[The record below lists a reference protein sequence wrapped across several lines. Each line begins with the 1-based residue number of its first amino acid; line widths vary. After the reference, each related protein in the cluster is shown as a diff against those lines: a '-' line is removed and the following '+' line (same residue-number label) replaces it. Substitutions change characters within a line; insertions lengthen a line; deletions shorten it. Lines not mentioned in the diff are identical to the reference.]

1 MMTMTTTTPVVFH
14 SRRWRLLRLI
24 GNFTI
29 LLSSSFLSSAAVDA
43 FQIRSPLS
51 SVSVSGI
58 TITTTRRQHSFGI
71 GGTTANSTREHG
83 IWRTTK
89 RRVAVITATS
99 NESHDEN
106 DVRSR
111 PSTDGYIDGNDIDS
125 LARRRLLLLSLLA
138 SSTSTISPM
147 RAGAISTSSPSSS
160 IPPTTSSTNSV
171 VRIIKP
177 PLDERS
183 YTTFILPTNNLRIL
197 LCSDPTTTSAAAS
210 MSVHVG
216 ACSDPVEIPGL
227 AHFCEHMLFL
237 GTELYPGEDSFSK
250 FLSSNG
256 EMNGVYDVSM
266 RLLWNITN
274 R

>member
-1 MMTMTTTTPVVFH
+1 MTMTMTTTTPVVFH
-14 SRRWRLLRLI
+14 SRRRRLLRFI
-24 GNFTI
+24 GNSTI

-51 SVSVSGI
+51 SVSVSGS

-89 RRVAVITATS
+89 RRVAVVTATS
-99 NESHDEN
+99 NASHDEN
-106 DVRSR
+106 DDVRFRS
-111 PSTDGYIDGNDIDS
+111 SADGYMDGDDIDS

-138 SSTSTISPM
+138 SSTSTIFPE
-147 RAGAISTSSPSSS
+147 RAGAISTSSS
-160 IPPTTSSTNSV
+160 IPSTTSSTNT

-183 YTTFILPTNNLRIL
+183 YTTYILPTNNLRIL
-197 LCSDPTTTSAAAS
+197 LCSDPTTTSAATS

-256 EMNGVYDVSM
+256 ETTGVYDDVCAFS
-266 RLLWNITN
+266 
-274 R
+274 